1 MCYII
6 TMMNDDLADMI
17 RVSIE
22 ETITPEEEARMEFE
36 RGEHE
41 RERAESWEALEAQF
55 GPLHF
60 RNGRFDYSDYEGMA
74 WKD

>member
-1 MCYII
+1 
-6 TMMNDDLADMI
+6 MMNDLSDMI
-17 RVSIE
+17 QVSIE

-36 RGEHE
+36 RGERE
-41 RERAESWEALEAQF
+41 CERAEVWERLEALF

-60 RNGRFDYSDYEGMA
+60 RNGRFDYSDYDDMG